1 MIRVLV
7 VDDHAIVRAGVRAL
21 LGTEPDIDI
30 VAEAADGNAALDAVG
45 KLLPDVMLADL
56 SLPAMNGV
64 ELIRRAHAL
73 SPALR
78 IVVLSMHASP
88 EYVRPALQAG
98 ASGYVV
104 KGSGL
109 DDLVSALRAVAGGET
124 YLDECIDPG
133 SLDGP
138 HTGDDLERLT
148 PREREVLRLVA
159 QGRTNREI
167 GALLGLSPKT
177 ADAHRTNLMRKL
189 DLHDAQALTRF
200 ALKRGLVD

>member
-30 VAEAADGNAALDAVG
+30 VAEAADGDAALDAVG
-45 KLLPDVMLADL
+45 RLQPDVMLADL

-78 IVVLSMHASP
+78 ILVLSMHASP
-88 EYVRPALQAG
+88 EFVRPALQAG

-109 DDLVSALRAVAGGET
+109 DDLVSALRAVAAGDR

-133 SLDGP
+133 SLDAP
-138 HTGDDLERLT
+138 RSGDDLERLT